1 MQSALLTP
9 RINPGSLYRCGKST
23 LSAACALR
31 QEGKGPEFRP
41 KTSHRPTGEE
51 LGHAELEHDRGIRV
65 YVRKRP
71 IFPHET
77 KKQREFDVIT
87 CRPVQ
92 PPNSAALNS

>member
-1 MQSALLTP
+1 M
-9 RINPGSLYRCGKST
+9 RCGRRERG
-23 LSAACALR
+23 LNSA
-31 QEGKGPEFRP
+31 P
-41 KTSHRPTGEE
+41 KRHRPTGEE

-87 CRPVQ
+87 CRPNPRGGRGEQAIVHDARMH
-92 PPNSAALNS
+92 PARPAPLSGPGLCGAHS

>member
-1 MQSALLTP
+1 M
-9 RINPGSLYRCGKST
+9 RCGRRERG
-23 LSAACALR
+23 LNSA
-31 QEGKGPEFRP
+31 P
-41 KTSHRPTGEE
+41 KRHRPTGEE